1 MRRRRIAA
9 DAIAAIFRDDDG
21 VTPTP
26 LIRPARE
33 GDEAEIVR
41 LVKALATYEREPD
54 AVKLDV
60 SLLHRA
66 LFGPQPAASALVA
79 EGPSGLVGL
88 ALWYRTFSTWT
99 GRPGMHLEDVYVEAG
114 SRRSGLGRRL
124 MAELAS
130 ICAEQGLA
138 RLEWEVLE
146 WNEPAAAFYESLG
159 AAPLDEWQTWRVAGD
174 ALAEL
179 GRQRDRP

>member
-1 MRRRRIAA
+1 M
-9 DAIAAIFRDDDG
+9 FRDDGG
-21 VTPTP
+21 VTDSP

-60 SLLHRA
+60 NLLHSA

-79 EGPSGLVGL
+79 EGPHELVGL

-99 GRPGMHLEDVYVEAG
+99 GRPGMHLEDLYVQADA
-114 SRRSGLGRRL
+114 RRAGLGRRL
-124 MAELAS
+124 MAGLAS
-130 ICAEQGLA
+130 ICVEQGLA
-138 RLEWEVLE
+138 RMEWDVLE
-146 WNEPAAAFYESLG
+146 WNEPAAVFYKSLG
-159 AAPLDEWQTWRVAGD
+159 ATPLDEWRTWRVAGE
-174 ALAEL
+174 ALDGL
-179 GRQRDRP
+179 RCQRD